1 MFRATD
7 IETRTWWLRV
17 VRQLSDGSVFLPDQR
32 LSRFDA
38 LRTHTINAA
47 FEEDLKGSLRPG
59 ELADIAVLSKD
70 ILAILE
76 KEIHTAKVF
85 YTIARGRVRYRR

>member
-1 MFRATD
+1 MPTVPHRASVRLTD
-7 IETRTWWLRV
+7 EIDTQLR
-17 VRQLSDGSVFLPDQR
+17 RQGR
-32 LSRFDA
+32 RA
-38 LRTHTINAA
+38 RA
-47 FEEDLKGSLRPG
+47 